1 MFHRS
6 TVLPEAWVR
15 VNRSSFLWF
24 NVITHTCTDL
34 ALESNP
40 IDGIKERV
48 HAWNELLIGQAND
61 FAKGSD
67 KATVFVFSSH
77 RVLTEVLG
85 KPVDFDFAEEDAETE
100 CAGIWAD
107 DLHVTPA
114 VHAILAERLLDS
126 LINSR

>member
-1 MFHRS
+1 M
-6 TVLPEAWVR
+6 
-15 VNRSSFLWF
+15 
-24 NVITHTCTDL
+24 
-34 ALESNP
+34 ESNP
-40 IDGIKERV
+40 IDEIKERV

-77 RVLTEVLG
+77 RVLTEVLD

-100 CAGIWAD
+100 CVGIWAD